1 MLIRKLT
8 LVAALLVA
16 GLAPAT
22 PALAAQA
29 PPASTPNTSMS
40 AMATIWYIEGYYD
53 QLTCLDRGS
62 FGVSSGWWLDYYC
75 EPDYGGDPNSYRL
88 WVEDEGSST
97 GNCATAGHAY
107 LINGSTLYFSG
118 YEGNYQNGVSTTW
131 VPSGYAVI
139 ALGGNGIKKN
149 TAPQFKLQLNGVDVA
164 NHSWTVNSAGDN
176 CVSNQV
182 NKTLNLQAGQ
192 TYTLKAHYTAG
203 NGNVIDETVV
213 YVYAY

>member
-1 MLIRKLT
+1 VFVKRLAV
-8 LVAALLVA
+8 VAALLVA

-22 PALAAQA
+22 PAHAG
-29 PPASTPNTSMS
+29 T
-40 AMATIWYIEGYYD
+40 WYIEGYYD
-53 QLTCLDRGS
+53 QYTCLDRGS
-62 FGVSSGWWLDYYC
+62 FGQSSGWWLNYYC
-75 EPDYGGDPNSYRL
+75 EPDYGGDLNTYRL
-88 WVEDEGSST
+88 WVETQGSST
-97 GNCATAGHAY
+97 GNCQTAGHVY

-118 YEGNYQNGVSTTW
+118 YEGNNQNGVSTTW
-131 VPSGYAVI
+131 VPSGFAVI
-139 ALGGNGIKKN
+139 ALGGNGIKPN

-164 NHSWTVNSAGDN
+164 NHSWTVNSAGSN

-213 YVYAY
+213 NVYAY